1 MEIKQQNQIKKYLIE
16 ELGPTKGNEV
26 FSKQEEILRKII
38 KNIKGKSK
46 NQQKTLI
53 QTILPRIALYK
64 AMLQSA
70 LSDEETHKYMQKY
83 MMDIVAKQKHI
94 SMVKMEKIP
103 CFYTLYS
110 KIFLKV
116 VRQTDLWEST
126 QSHDKNSFDVTMK
139 KCLWHMACVENGCEN
154 LCRLFCDVDD
164 VTYGDLKKLG
174 FSRTKTLGYGKD
186 CCDFHFYKK

>member
-94 SMVKMEKIP
+94 STVKMEKIP
-103 CFYTLYS
+103 CFYMLYS

-126 QSHDKNSFDVTMK
+126 QSHDKNCFKMS
-139 KCLWHMACVENGCEN
+139 AQII
-154 LCRLFCDVDD
+154 LF
-164 VTYGDLKKLG
+164 
-174 FSRTKTLGYGKD
+174 
-186 CCDFHFYKK
+186 FYKIPYII